1 MRKQNFD
8 TKQHFSIRKLTIG
21 AASVL
26 IGTSFYLAG
35 GNIAHADTVPV
46 SDTHTALDKA
56 ANETNG
62 VSNEAPSSASAAQSV
77 TDSQAPESN
86 TANDVNTSNVQSKA
100 SNSVAPNAVPASS
113 SAATDS
119 SNAGTYPAPNVAD
132 WSTITN
138 DQGLEITDY
147 IGQKTDAITIPN
159 TADFV
164 KAGKLQDGQKA
175 EISSLT
181 MRKLVDNGTTKNLK
195 ISDTDN
201 AKLYAKDSDWSYTFS
216 VGGLDGIGFMYQEP
230 NDTSDLQN
238 FEYPS
243 KQRVDQINQ
252 VDTEIPGGE
261 HSNIEL
267 ENLDLDNL
275 DTSNITNMFAMFATL
290 DTAKSISLKN
300 WDTSNVTNMGFMF
313 INNNSLTH
321 LDGIENFDTSNV
333 TSMDE
338 MFVNT
343 FNLKTSLD
351 LSHWDTSKVKTF
363 YQMFLNSSIPVLNI
377 SNWDFT
383 TAQAYSKQYPDS
395 SITPNSLLYGS
406 TSGNA
411 QSDMAN
417 FNLIAGNVKGSASYG
432 NPLTVSNS
440 KNLYLI
446 NNDLQDYSKHIF
458 YLVNNKGETLTAA
471 ISIPVQIY
479 ANVTNAKDAKNAALT
494 WINQQLNK
502 YLMGEHDN
510 ISDNNVGQFLKDH
523 HGDTL
528 IFDEIINTKIPRNL
542 LNCETTQDSNSDQD
556 YATGAIDL
564 AGDAEGESGLT
575 QEQIDALYQPT
586 FYLNGDKS
594 DLPNVKTTF
603 SELTKYLQDFFG
615 DDGSKLMLIDS
626 ANDQDFPDKPLT
638 AAENGTIVATDRYV
652 DVTKDYENDS
662 DVSTATK
669 WTVSETINVTDPK
682 GNKTVPVNKSITF
695 TRTATKDNL
704 IDKVTYG
711 DWNKQSDTFDAYEA
725 PTYAG
730 YTPSMAEVSAQ
741 TVKPGDKDLVFNI
754 TYAPDTQK
762 AIVKFINQDNQN
774 SVVKSVSINGI
785 SDEKSTYTTKNDI
798 DELENNGYT
807 VISDPT
813 KGSPIT
819 FDHDDKTDQII
830 TVVLS
835 RPMKFTINVVDADDN
850 NKIIMSQNFNNWGNG
865 GYTRLSIPNSANYYS
880 AGSSTIDGVTFKASY
895 WVDFSNPSSNW
906 TIPNVKWEKD
916 AADNLYGKTLV
927 IYVKHVMTG
936 IPDGTKLSD
945 KDLDGYKEQYDFT
958 YDVVYQGNIPDN
970 IKPSNIH
977 KVVTWTHEVDAQGNI
992 GYRDSVTGKVQ
1003 LNDWHHNKVDAP
1015 AIATPNLMAA
1025 DGSIYK
1031 PTIMV
1036 YKIYDTSNPKYV
1048 FNPDDVPDYTDEQ
1061 TDGNYKLFGFKL
1073 DSIPDLTSILDES
1086 LPYDIYLGEDTQG
1099 DMGGEMFGYSGV
1111 KVVVTYNS
1119 TPAILNINYIDD
1131 KTGETI
1137 TTNKFDGNVGQKVT
1151 QNNLPV
1157 PDGYY
1162 LISSKIPDALIDG
1175 ENIATVTV
1183 VKKETSNGDVDTHEL
1198 ATKNIII
1205 YKDKDGNVI
1214 GTEDMTGK
1222 PGDKVTPNI
1231 PEGYFNGDV
1240 TEVTI
1245 PENGIAEVTV
1255 VKKETSNGDVAN
1267 TDALPTKNVIVY
1279 KDGNGDVVGI
1289 QEITGNKVT
1298 PTIPEGYFNG
1308 DITEVTIPES
1318 GIVTV
1323 NVVKKETSNG
1333 DVANTDALPTK
1344 NIIIYKDGNGD
1355 VVGTQKITGRTG
1367 DKVTPTIPEGY
1378 FNGDTTEVTIP
1389 ESGIAEVTVVKKET
1403 SNGDVANTDSLPTKN
1418 VIIYKDG
1425 NGDVVGTQEIT
1436 GKTGDKVTPTIPEG
1450 YFNGDITEVTIPEN
1464 GIAEVTVV
1472 KKESSSG
1479 DPLVQPEL
1487 PTYTAP
1493 NVNVPTPDM
1502 PNNAPTQDGTDAG
1515 DKDTDTQKK
1524 PSVDRP
1530 DVDKPNVNKP
1540 SRGPVITK
1548 DTTPGAMSSSRIRND
1563 INQGPLALNNI
1574 KQTKQKPSVKIADNN
1589 ANAKQ
1594 STLPQTGE
1602 NSNVFAVIAGS
1613 LATVLGLFVLAKYKK
1628 RD

>member
-119 SNAGTYPAPNVAD
+119 SNAVTYPAPNVAD

-216 VGGLDGIGFMYQEP
+216 VGGLGDIGFMYQVP

-252 VDTEIPGGE
+252 IDMEIPGGE
-261 HSNIEL
+261 HNNIEL

-290 DTAKSISLKN
+290 ETAKSISLKN

-313 INNNSLTH
+313 INNNLLTH

-351 LSHWDTSKVKTF
+351 LSHWNTSKVKTF
-363 YQMFLNSSIPVLNI
+363 YQMFLNSYIPVLNI
-377 SNWDFT
+377 SNWDFA
-383 TAQAYSKQYPDS
+383 TAEAYGKQYPNS
-395 SITPNSLLYGS
+395 SYTPNFLAYGYV
-406 TSGNA
+406 
-411 QSDMAN
+411 SDSVLSDTIN
-417 FNLIAGNVKGSASYG
+417 FNLIAGNVKGNADYG

-440 KNLYLI
+440 KNLGL
-446 NNDLQDYSKHIF
+446 NNVDLQDYSKHIF
-458 YLVNNKGETLTAA
+458 YLVNNKGETLTSA

-479 ANVTNAKDAKNAALT
+479 ANATNAKDAENAALK

-502 YLMGEHDN
+502 YLKGDYDN
-510 ISDNNVGQFLKDH
+510 ISDDNVVQFLNEH

-528 IFDEIINTKIPRNL
+528 IFDEIINTKIPIPRNL
-542 LNCETTQDSNSDQD
+542 LNCETSQDSHDDQD
-556 YATGAIDL
+556 YATGVIDL
-564 AGDAEGESGLT
+564 AGNVEGESGIT
-575 QEQIDALYQPT
+575 KEQIDALYQPT

-603 SELTKYLQDFFG
+603 PELTKYLQDFFG
-615 DDGSKLMLIDS
+615 GDGSNLILIDS

-638 AAENGTIVATDRYV
+638 AAENGTIYVASNRGVTNTD
-652 DVTKDYENDS
+652 
-662 DVSTATK
+662 AL
-669 WTVSETINVTDPK
+669 P
-682 GNKTVPVNKSITF
+682 
-695 TRTATKDNL
+695 
-704 IDKVTYG
+704 
-711 DWNKQSDTFDAYEA
+711 
-725 PTYAG
+725 
-730 YTPSMAEVSAQ
+730 
-741 TVKPGDKDLVFNI
+741 
-754 TYAPDTQK
+754 
-762 AIVKFINQDNQN
+762 
-774 SVVKSVSINGI
+774 
-785 SDEKSTYTTKNDI
+785 TKN
-798 DELENNGYT
+798 
-807 VISDPT
+807 V
-813 KGSPIT
+813 
-819 FDHDDKTDQII
+819 
-830 TVVLS
+830 
-835 RPMKFTINVVDADDN
+835 
-850 NKIIMSQNFNNWGNG
+850 
-865 GYTRLSIPNSANYYS
+865 
-880 AGSSTIDGVTFKASY
+880 
-895 WVDFSNPSSNW
+895 
-906 TIPNVKWEKD
+906 
-916 AADNLYGKTLV
+916 
-927 IYVKHVMTG
+927 
-936 IPDGTKLSD
+936 
-945 KDLDGYKEQYDFT
+945 
-958 YDVVYQGNIPDN
+958 
-970 IKPSNIH
+970 
-977 KVVTWTHEVDAQGNI
+977 
-992 GYRDSVTGKVQ
+992 
-1003 LNDWHHNKVDAP
+1003 
-1015 AIATPNLMAA
+1015 
-1025 DGSIYK
+1025 
-1031 PTIMV
+1031 
-1036 YKIYDTSNPKYV
+1036 
-1048 FNPDDVPDYTDEQ
+1048 
-1061 TDGNYKLFGFKL
+1061 
-1073 DSIPDLTSILDES
+1073 
-1086 LPYDIYLGEDTQG
+1086 
-1099 DMGGEMFGYSGV
+1099 
-1111 KVVVTYNS
+1111 
-1119 TPAILNINYIDD
+1119 
-1131 KTGETI
+1131 
-1137 TTNKFDGNVGQKVT
+1137 
-1151 QNNLPV
+1151 
-1157 PDGYY
+1157 
-1162 LISSKIPDALIDG
+1162 
-1175 ENIATVTV
+1175 
-1183 VKKETSNGDVDTHEL
+1183 
-1198 ATKNIII
+1198 II
-1205 YKDKDGNVI
+1205 YKDGNGDVV
-1214 GTEDMTGK
+1214 GTQEVGGK
-1222 PGDKVTPNI
+1222 PGDKVKTNVPD
-1231 PEGYFNGDV
+1231 GYFNGDT

-1245 PENGIAEVTV
+1245 PENGIVTVNV
-1255 VKKETSNGDVAN
+1255 VKKESSNGDVTN

-1279 KDGNGDVVGI
+1279 KDGNGDVVGT
-1289 QEITGNKVT
+1289 QEITGN
-1298 PTIPEGYFNG
+1298 
-1308 DITEVTIPES
+1308 
-1318 GIVTV
+1318 
-1323 NVVKKETSNG
+1323 
-1333 DVANTDALPTK
+1333 
-1344 NIIIYKDGNGD
+1344 
-1355 VVGTQKITGRTG
+1355 TG
-1367 DKVTPTIPEGY
+1367 DKVTPKIPDGY

-1389 ESGIAEVTVVKKET
+1389 E
-1403 SNGDVANTDSLPTKN
+1403 
-1418 VIIYKDG
+1418 
-1425 NGDVVGTQEIT
+1425 
-1436 GKTGDKVTPTIPEG
+1436 
-1450 YFNGDITEVTIPEN
+1450 N
-1464 GIAEVTVV
+1464 GIVEVTVV

-1487 PTYTAP
+1487 PTYTASNA
-1493 NVNVPTPDM
+1493 NVLTPDT

-1548 DTTPGAMSSSRIRND
+1548 DTTSGAMGSPRIRND
-1563 INQGPLALNNI
+1563 INQGPLALKNI

-1589 ANAKQ
+1589 AKQ
-1594 STLPQTGE
+1594 NTLPQTGE

-1613 LATVLGLFVLAKYKK
+1613 FATVLGLFVLAKCKK